1 MASSTEQH
9 KGELTNSSRIAT
21 GLILGLACFAAV
33 LAGGVFV
40 GQTIDEALST
50 VQMVAPVEIDPLR

>member
-9 KGELTNSSRIAT
+9 KGELTHSSRIAT
-21 GLILGLACFAAV
+21 GLILGLGCFAAV

-40 GQTIDEALST
+40 GQTIGEALST

>member
-1 MASSTEQH
+1 MASSTEQR
-9 KGELTNSSRIAT
+9 KGELTNSTRIAT